1 MPSVNLNIIRVGS
14 ENFTAADETTI
25 SDAITTMRNIYATV
39 GFTIPVVENWVISL
53 AQANGRDVI
62 DNDDEAEALTDEWTV
77 PNRSVDV
84 FAVKLYVGATAG
96 LSPVSGPCDKDAK
109 GMDGSVIEMNGGVT
123 GQILA
128 HEVGHYLGL
137 SHVTGDSTNIM
148 FPTVPNGGLLTASQG
163 TTMSRH
169 CFVSPPY
176 SGFSMVIGKELV

>member
-25 SDAITTMRNIYATV
+25 SNAITTMRNIYATV
-39 GFTIPVVENWVISL
+39 GFTIPLVENWVIGL
-53 AQANGRDVI
+53 AQANGHDVI
-62 DNDDEAEALTDEWTV
+62 DNDGEAESLTDEWTV

-96 LSPVSGPCDKDAK
+96 LSPVGGPCDKDAK
-109 GMDGSVIEMNGGVT
+109 GMDGSVIEMNGSTT

-137 SHVTGDSTNIM
+137 SHTTNDSTNVM
-148 FPTVPNGGLLTASQG
+148 FPSVPNGGLLTASQG
-163 TTMSRH
+163 DIMLRH

-176 SGFSMVIGKELV
+176 GSTSMIIGQDLL